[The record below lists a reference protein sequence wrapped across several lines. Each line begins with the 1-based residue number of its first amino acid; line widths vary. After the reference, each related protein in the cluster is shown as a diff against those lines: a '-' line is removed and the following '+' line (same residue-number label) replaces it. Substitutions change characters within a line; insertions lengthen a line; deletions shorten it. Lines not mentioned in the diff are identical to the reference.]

1 MFFNKSKRLL
11 QEKEIELNQALAKL
25 AKYETDFKDVLDKD
39 KILDGKNSQLKS
51 LEEKL
56 TQLDETYK
64 KGLNIHSE
72 LEKEISLYQEDLEI
86 SSYGLY
92 KPRFSYDTSERY
104 KEELEQNYESQK
116 QSIKNGFAVVS
127 HTCLL
132 YTSRCV

>member
-127 HTCLL
+127 HTEWLSL
-132 YTSRCV
+132 IHI